1 MENNSINNVENVTEE
16 QFFAVPEERSKPV
29 NRFIRFIMSA
39 GVVAAFC
46 GYVSALFWFMNN
58 SGV

>member
-1 MENNSINNVENVTEE
+1 MENNSINNVENIPEE
-16 QFFAVPEERSKPV
+16 QVPAISQERNKPV